1 MTPDLMLSIA
11 MSLLAGLGGF
21 VAGWIMATWER

>member
-1 MTPDLMLSIA
+1 MSPEPVLSIA